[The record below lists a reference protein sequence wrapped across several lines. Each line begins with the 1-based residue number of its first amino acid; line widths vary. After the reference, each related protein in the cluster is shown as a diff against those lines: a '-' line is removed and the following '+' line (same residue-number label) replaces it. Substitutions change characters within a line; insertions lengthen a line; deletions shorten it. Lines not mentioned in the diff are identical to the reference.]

1 MVIEVNSAALAQII
15 EENSLV
21 IVDFYGKKCAPCAIL
36 LPMYEGISEEVS
48 GAVFTKVCVDD
59 EPELAAKYTVMS
71 VPTVI
76 ALREGEVVASG
87 TGIQKVMPIYD
98 KLKEALL

>member
-1 MVIEVNSAALAQII
+1 MVIEVNSVALAQLI

-21 IVDFYGKKCAPCAIL
+21 LIDFYSKTCTPCKIL
-36 LPMYEGISEEVS
+36 LPMYEGISEEVNNV
-48 GAVFTKVCVDD
+48 VFTKVCVDD
-59 EPELAAKYTVMS
+59 EPELAAKYSVMG

-87 TGIQKVMPIYD
+87 TGIQKVMPIFD

>member
-1 MVIEVNSAALAQII
+1 MVIEVNSAALSQLI

-21 IVDFYGKKCAPCAIL
+21 LIDFYSKTCTPCKIL
-36 LPMYEGISEEVS
+36 LPLYEGISEETS

-59 EPELAAKYTVMS
+59 EPELAAKYSVMG

-87 TGIQKVMPIYD
+87 TGIPKVMPIFS
-98 KLKEALL
+98 KLKEGLL

>member
-1 MVIEVNSAALAQII
+1 MVIEVNSAALSQII
-15 EENSLV
+15 EENSL
-21 IVDFYGKKCAPCAIL
+21 ILIDFYSKSCTPCKIL
-36 LPMYEGISEEVS
+36 LPMYEGISEEV
-48 GAVFTKVCVDD
+48 GNVVFTKVCVDD
-59 EPELAAKYTVMS
+59 EPELAAKYGVMG

-87 TGIQKVMPIYD
+87 TGIQKVMPIFD